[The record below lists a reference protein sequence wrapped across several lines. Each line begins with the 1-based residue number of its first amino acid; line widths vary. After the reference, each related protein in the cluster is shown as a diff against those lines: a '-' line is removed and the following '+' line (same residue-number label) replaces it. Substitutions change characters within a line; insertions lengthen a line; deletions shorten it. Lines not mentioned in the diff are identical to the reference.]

1 MFFSFAHEL
10 LKTSRVVLL
19 RGREVNFIGPIS
31 EHECYS
37 ANAEGV
43 LIMPT
48 KLFVPLFGTLLL
60 FCLFATAKAADG
72 TVAGS
77 ATVSVRSSSWIAV
90 QVPFA
95 GDDNGNGHTLYEIG
109 NSNGGPFSTG
119 SANSDRLSGPPAWR
133 ANVFNVSP
141 STTYYVRITF
151 VDPDGVTGAN
161 PQIIGP
167 VTTPASAPNSVSVA
181 TASAIVDDAEIYVSL
196 DISDDANRNSGGIV
210 EVATSASGPW
220 TRKAGSPSEANLPFH
235 PKRARLRGLIPG
247 TDYWVRATITD
258 PDGVTGANP
267 QVLGPINYTGLENL
281 ALGKSITASPGWG
294 CCSSPSHLVDGRI
307 QNDAWFF
314 GFAWTGGTSCFAGG
328 CPPGL
333 NKHATVD
340 FGAPTE
346 FNRAVMWYHDPG
358 NVPVVWKI
366 QYSDDGVNFTDAY
379 SNTDPVCRTA
389 TDAIPGAWYYPGC
402 GHDATFSSITARY
415 VRYLFDDSTLFGGIH
430 GWAVEFEVFNASC
443 DPTLTDTGAF
453 IDVGASPSQA
463 IVTPN
468 GAEVYVS
475 NNVANTV
482 SVISTATNTVTH
494 TVPVGSSPDAL
505 AVSPDGSKIYVGQ
518 HGGNVTV
525 IDTATKNVTSINTL
539 GGPVR
544 DLAITPDGSKVYL
557 AMEFSG
563 LRVINTSTNNVS
575 SVSGIVCP
583 EGVRVTPDGSTV
595 YVNYQCGG
603 PGGSG
608 GHDAV
613 GRFDAATG
621 AFLGSTTGLP
631 NVGSRLTISPD
642 GAQVW
647 EIGGDACISSFYDHV
662 GCPFVPAGVVNVIS
676 TSTNALQQSIGFSGF
691 SPGLISFFPDS
702 SRAIV
707 GNASATLL
715 IFDTSNFSVK
725 ETLAVPGSGSVAFT
739 PSGQAYAPLPQQNRV
754 AILQLSCQTLLTPV
768 FSNLSSPTIVYGT
781 PETALSGQISG
792 TAGVPSGDVEIALNG
807 VTLLAPIQPDGSF
820 SATFGTVTLSAG
832 THAISYHYGGD
843 ALYTSADANGTVT
856 VLKAMPGLKV
866 FGGTFAFDG
875 QPHPAT
881 GTVTGVN
888 GENLGAPSFTYNGSP
903 SEPVAVGVYAVSATY
918 AGDANYQPASN
929 NATNVYINPG
939 TPAEG
944 DVGTYW
950 VKNLGTLGGLTSTA
964 TAVNASGQ
972 VVGYSE
978 TAAGE
983 THAFLFSGGTMTD
996 LGTLGGT
1003 HSIATG
1009 INASGNIVGYSQTA
1023 SGEFRAFIYSG
1034 NTMQPLPTLG
1044 GVDGFAYA
1052 INDSGVVVGEAQTA
1066 SGDFH
1071 AFSYSA
1077 GSIVDLGVLPGGS
1090 YSAANAVNASGQ
1102 IAGYAQ
1108 GANGLD
1114 HAFLYTGGV
1123 MTDLGA
1129 LPGDAASVGM
1139 SINDSG
1145 HVAGYSFSA
1154 TGATHAF
1161 LYNGQMQ
1168 DLGVLSQS
1176 SDFSRALTINNGGEV
1191 AGHSVTDSSESH
1203 GFVFDGTKGLRDL
1216 NTLIPAG
1223 SGVLFNVANGINAAG
1238 QIAGAGDSGGQTL
1251 ALLLTPV
1258 QATTTSVADA
1268 TATYSDNPQ
1277 QVSLTATVQASG
1289 GATIDEGTVTF
1300 QIRSNGTDIG
1310 AAVTSSPLTNG
1321 VAVVNYTLPGGTA
1334 AGDYTIEATYND
1346 GPKFT
1351 GSSGVGTLTVHK
1363 VATSTALTS
1372 SVNPSVFGQPVTFT
1386 ATVTSSGGVPSG
1398 NVEFK
1403 DGAQLLGTVAL
1414 SGGVAT
1420 LTTSKLAV
1428 GQHSITAVYVGNSNF
1443 DPSTS
1448 PVLTQTV
1455 NKASTATFVTS
1466 SANPSVF
1473 GQSVTFTATVN
1484 VLAPG
1489 SGMPTG
1495 DVQFFDGATLLGT
1508 QMLKAGKATFT
1519 TSTLSTGIH
1528 NITARYVGNGNFNPS
1543 TSPALNQTVNKAATR
1558 TTVTGPAS
1566 SFVGQT
1572 VTFTA
1577 TVAPLAPGSG
1587 IPTGLVQFRINGAN
1601 APGGLRTLVNG
1612 QATYTT
1618 NGLSIGSHIISAH
1631 YQGDANFNPSSGSLS
1646 HRRR

>member
-1 MFFSFAHEL
+1 MPKKFFL
-10 LKTSRVVLL
+10 
-19 RGREVNFIGPIS
+19 
-31 EHECYS
+31 
-37 ANAEGV
+37 
-43 LIMPT
+43 
-48 KLFVPLFGTLLL
+48 PLFGTLLL
-60 FCLFATAKAADG
+60 FCLSAMAKAADG

-109 NSNGGPFSTG
+109 NSAVGPFSTG
-119 SANSDRLSGPPAWR
+119 SANADRLSGPPEWR

-167 VTTPASAPNSVSVA
+167 VTTPASAPDSVTVA
-181 TASAIVDDAEIYVSL
+181 TASAVVHDAEIYVSI
-196 DISDDANRNSGGIV
+196 DISDDANRNSGGVV
-210 EVATSASGPW
+210 EIGTSAGGPW

-235 PKRARLRGLIPG
+235 PKRARLRGLVPG
-247 TDYWVRATITD
+247 TDYWVRVTITD

-267 QVLGPINYTGLENL
+267 QVIGPINYTGLENL

-328 CPPGL
+328 CPAGL
-333 NKHATVD
+333 NKHVTVD
-340 FGAPTE
+340 LGAPTE
-346 FNRAVMWYHDPG
+346 FNRAAMWYHDPS

-379 SNTDPVCRTA
+379 SNNQPICRTA

-402 GHDATFSSITARY
+402 DHDAKFPSVTARY

-443 DPTLTDTGAF
+443 NPALTDTGMF
-453 IDVGASPSQA
+453 ITVAGGPSQA

-475 NNVANTV
+475 NNTDNIVT
-482 SVISTATNTVTH
+482 VISTATNTVTH
-494 TVPVGSSPDAL
+494 SLGVGPSPDAL
-505 AVSPDGSKIYVGQ
+505 AVSPDGSKVYVGQ
-518 HGGNVTV
+518 HGGNVSV
-525 IDTATKNVTSINTL
+525 IDTATKGVTTINTL

-563 LRVINTSTNNVS
+563 LRVIDTSTNNVS
-575 SVSGIVCP
+575 SASGFVCP

-613 GRFDAATG
+613 GRFNAATG

-647 EIGGDACISSFYDHV
+647 ELGGDACSTSFYDHV

-676 TSTNALQQSIGFSGF
+676 TATNALQQSIGFSGF

-707 GNASATLL
+707 SNASTSLL
-715 IFDTSNFSVK
+715 IFDTSTFGVVD
-725 ETLAVPGSGSVAFT
+725 TLSVPGSGSVAFA
-739 PSGQAYAPLPQQNRV
+739 PNGRAYAPLPQQNKV
-754 AILQLSCQTLLTPV
+754 AILQLSCQNLLTPA
-768 FSNLSSPTIVYGT
+768 FSNLSSPTITYGT
-781 PETALSGQISG
+781 PETTLSGQISG
-792 TAGVPSGDVEIALNG
+792 SAGAPTGDVEITLNG
-807 VTLLAPIQPDGSF
+807 VTLVVPIQTDGSF
-820 SATFGTVTLSAG
+820 SASFGTATLGAG
-832 THAISYHYGGD
+832 THAVTYHYGGD
-843 ALYTSADANGTVT
+843 TIYASADGNGDVT
-856 VLKAMPGLKV
+856 VLKAIPRLRV
-866 FGGTFAFDG
+866 FGGTFVFDG
-875 QPHPAT
+875 LPHPAM
-881 GTVTGVN
+881 GTTIGVN
-888 GENLGAPSFTYNGSP
+888 GEELGAPVFSYNGSP
-903 SEPVAVGVYAVSATY
+903 SEPVAIGVYAVSATY
-918 AGDANYQPASN
+918 DGDANYQPSSN
-929 NATNVYINPG
+929 NATTIYINPG

-944 DVGTYW
+944 NLGTYW
-950 VKNLGTLGGLTSTA
+950 VTNLGTLGGLTSTA

-972 VVGYSE
+972 VVGFSE

-983 THAFLFSGGTMTD
+983 THAFLFSGGFMSD
-996 LGTLGGT
+996 LGTLGGAY
-1003 HSIATG
+1003 SIATG
-1009 INASGNIVGYSQTA
+1009 INSSGQIVGYSQTA
-1023 SGEFRAFIYSG
+1023 SGEFRAFTYSSG
-1034 NTMQPLPTLG
+1034 AMQALTTLG
-1044 GVDGFAYA
+1044 GTDSFAYA
-1052 INDSGVVVGEAQTA
+1052 VNDSGVVVGEAQTA

-1077 GSIVDLGVLPGGS
+1077 GSMTDLGVLSGGS

-1102 IAGYAQ
+1102 ITGYAQ
-1108 GANGLD
+1108 GANGFD

-1123 MTDLGA
+1123 MTDLDT

-1161 LYNGQMQ
+1161 LHNGQMH

-1176 SDFSRALTINNGGEV
+1176 SDFSRALSINNASEIV
-1191 AGHSVTDSSESH
+1191 GHSVTDSSESH
-1203 GFVFDGTKGLRDL
+1203 GFVFDGTNGLRDL
-1216 NTLIPAG
+1216 NTLIPLA
-1223 SGVLFNVANGINAAG
+1223 SGVVFNIGNGINAAG
-1238 QIAGAGDSGGQTL
+1238 QIAGAGDTGGQTL
-1251 ALLLTPV
+1251 AFLLTPV

-1268 TATYSDNPQ
+1268 TATYNDNPQ

-1289 GATIDEGTVTF
+1289 GATVDEGTVTF
-1300 QIRSNGTDIG
+1300 QVTTNGTNIG
-1310 AAVTSSPLTNG
+1310 SAVTSSQLTNG
-1321 VAVVNYTLPGGTA
+1321 VAIVSYTLP
-1334 AGDYTIEATYND
+1334 AGASPESYTIEATYND

-1351 GSSGVGTLTVHK
+1351 GSSGTGTLTVQK
-1363 VATSTALTS
+1363 AATSTALIS
-1372 SVNPSVFGQPVTFT
+1372 SVNPSVFGQSVTFT
-1386 ATVTSSGGVPSG
+1386 ATVTSSGGTPSG
-1398 NVEFK
+1398 NVQFME
-1403 DGAQLLGTVAL
+1403 GNQSLGTVSL

-1420 LTTSKLAV
+1420 LTNSKLAV
-1428 GQHSITAVYVGNSNF
+1428 GEHSITAMYVGNSNF

-1448 PVLTQTV
+1448 PTLTQTV
-1455 NKASTATFVTS
+1455 DKASTATSVTS

-1484 VLAPG
+1484 PIAPG
-1489 SGMPTG
+1489 SGKPSG
-1495 DVQFFDGATLLGT
+1495 DVQFLDGATLLST
-1508 QMLKAGKATFT
+1508 QPLKGNKATFT
-1519 TSTLSTGIH
+1519 TSTLAVGLHT
-1528 NITARYVGNGNFNPS
+1528 ITARYIGDANFNES
-1543 TSPALNQTVNKAATR
+1543 TSPALTQAVNKAS
-1558 TTVTGPAS
+1558 TTTTISGPNS
-1566 SFVGQT
+1566 SNVGQT

-1577 TVAPLAPGSG
+1577 AVAPLAPGAG
-1587 IPTGLVQFRINGAN
+1587 TPTGLVQFKIDGAN
-1601 APGGLRTLVNG
+1601 AAGGLKLLVNG
-1612 QATYTT
+1612 QASYTT
-1618 NGLSIGSHIISAH
+1618 NNLSVGNHIISAQ
-1631 YQGDANFNPSSGSLS
+1631 YQGDGNFNPSSGSLS

>member
-1 MFFSFAHEL
+1 
-10 LKTSRVVLL
+10 
-19 RGREVNFIGPIS
+19 
-31 EHECYS
+31 
-37 ANAEGV
+37 
-43 LIMPT
+43 MPR
-48 KLFVPLFGTLLL
+48 KLFAPLFGILLL
-60 FCLFATAKAADG
+60 FWLSTMAKAADG

-77 ATVSVRSSSWIAV
+77 VTVAVRSSSWIAV

-109 NSNGGPFSTG
+109 NSAGGPFSTG
-119 SANSDRLSGPPAWR
+119 SANSDRLSGPPEWR

-167 VTTPASAPNSVSVA
+167 ITTPASAPNSVTIE
-181 TASAIVDDAEIYVSL
+181 TASAVVRDAEIYVSL
-196 DISDDANRNSGGIV
+196 DISDDANRNSGGVV
-210 EVATSASGPW
+210 EIATSATGPW
-220 TRKAGSPSEANLPFH
+220 TRKAGSPSEANLPLH
-235 PKRARLRGLIPG
+235 PKRARLRGLTPG
-247 TDYWVRATITD
+247 TDYWVRVTIND
-258 PDGVTGANP
+258 PDGVSGTNP
-267 QVLGPINYTGLENL
+267 QVVGPINYTGLENL

-294 CCSSPSHLVDGRI
+294 CCPSPSHLVDGRI

-340 FGAPTE
+340 LGAPTE

-379 SNTDPVCRTA
+379 SNTEPVCRTA

-402 GHDATFSSITARY
+402 SHDAKFPSITARY

-430 GWAVEFEVFNASC
+430 GWAVEFEVFNESC
-443 DPTLTDTGAF
+443 DPALTDTGTF

-475 NNVANTV
+475 NNGANSV
-482 SVISTATNTVTH
+482 SVISTSTNTVTH
-494 TVPVGSSPDAL
+494 TVSVGSSPDAL

-525 IDTATKNVTSINTL
+525 IDTATKNVTTINTL

-557 AMEFSG
+557 AMESSG
-563 LRVINTSTNNVS
+563 LRVIDTFTNNVN
-575 SVSGIVCP
+575 SVSGFVCP

-647 EIGGDACISSFYDHV
+647 ENGGDACLSSFYDHV

-707 GNASATLL
+707 GNASSTLL
-715 IFDTSNFSVK
+715 IFDTANFSVI

-739 PSGQAYAPLPQQNRV
+739 PGGQAYAPLPQHNRV
-754 AILQLSCQTLLTPV
+754 AVLQLSCQSLPTPV
-768 FSNLSSPTIVYGT
+768 FSDLSSPTIVYGT
-781 PETALSGQISG
+781 PETMLSGKISG
-792 TAGVPSGDVEIALNG
+792 TAGVPTGDVEITLDG
-807 VTLLAPIQPDGSF
+807 ITLLAPIHPDGSF
-820 SATFGTVTLSAG
+820 SANFGTATVGAG

-843 ALYTSADANGTVT
+843 ELYTSADANGTIT
-856 VLKAMPGLKV
+856 VLKATPSLKV
-866 FGGTFAFDG
+866 FGGTFVFDG

-888 GENLGAPSFTYNGSP
+888 GEELGAPSFSYNGSP
-903 SEPVAVGVYAVSATY
+903 SEPVSVGVYTVSATY
-918 AGDANYQPASN
+918 DGDANYGAVSN
-929 NATNVYINPG
+929 DATTIYINPG

-944 DVGTYW
+944 DLGTYW
-950 VKNLGTLGGLTSTA
+950 VTNLGTLGGLTSTA
-964 TAVNASGQ
+964 TAVNTSGQ

-983 THAFLFSGGTMTD
+983 THAFLFSGGAMSD
-996 LGTLGGT
+996 LGTLGGAY
-1003 HSIATG
+1003 SIATG
-1009 INASGNIVGYSQTA
+1009 INASGQIVGYSQTA
-1023 SGEFRAFIYSG
+1023 SGEFRGFIYTGGS
-1034 NTMQPLPTLG
+1034 MQPLPTLG
-1044 GVDGFAYA
+1044 GTDSFAYA
-1052 INDSGVVVGEAQTA
+1052 VNDSDVVVGEAQTA

-1077 GSIVDLGVLPGGS
+1077 GSMTDLGLLPGGS
-1090 YSAANAVNASGQ
+1090 YSAANAINASGQ
-1102 IAGYAQ
+1102 ITGYVQ
-1108 GANGLD
+1108 GANGFD
-1114 HAFLYTGGV
+1114 RAFLYSGGV
-1123 MTDLGA
+1123 MNDIGVLSGE
-1129 LPGDAASVGM
+1129 AASIGM

-1161 LYNGQMQ
+1161 RYDGQMF

-1176 SDFSRALTINNGGEV
+1176 SDFSRALSINNSGEV
-1191 AGHSVTDSSESH
+1191 VGHSVTDSSESH
-1203 GFVFDGTKGLRDL
+1203 GFVFDGTNGLRDL

-1223 SGVLFNVANGINAAG
+1223 SGVLFNIGNGINSAG
-1238 QIAGAGDSGGQTL
+1238 QIAGAGDVGGQTM

-1268 TATYSDNPQ
+1268 TTIYNDQPQ
-1277 QVSLTATVQASG
+1277 QIMLTATVQASG
-1289 GATIDEGTVTF
+1289 GATVDEGTVTF
-1300 QIRSNGTDIG
+1300 QITQNGNNFG
-1310 AAVTSSPLTNG
+1310 AAVTSAPLTNG
-1321 VAVVNYTLPGGTA
+1321 VVNINYTLPSGTV
-1334 AGDYTIEATYND
+1334 AGSYTIEANYND

-1351 GSSGVGTLTVHK
+1351 GSSGSGTLTVQK
-1363 VATSTALTS
+1363 AATSTALIS
-1372 SVNPSVFGQPVTFT
+1372 SVNPSVFGQSVTFT
-1386 ATVTSSGGVPSG
+1386 ATVTSNGGTPSG

-1403 DGAQLLGTVAL
+1403 DGAQLLGAATL
-1414 SGGVAT
+1414 SAGIAI

-1428 GQHSITAVYVGNSNF
+1428 GQHSITASFVGNSNF
-1443 DPSTS
+1443 DASTS
-1448 PVLTQTV
+1448 PALTQTV
-1455 NKASTATFVTS
+1455 NKASTSTSLTS

-1484 VLAPG
+1484 VIAPG
-1489 SGMPTG
+1489 SGKPTG
-1495 DVQFFDGATLLGT
+1495 DVQFFDGATLLST
-1508 QMLKAGKATFT
+1508 QSMKGNKAQFT
-1519 TSTLSTGIH
+1519 TSTLGVGIH
-1528 NITARYVGNGNFNPS
+1528 SITARYVGNADFELS
-1543 TSPALNQTVNKAATR
+1543 ISPVLNQTVNRAATR
-1558 TTVTGPAS
+1558 TTVTGPTS
-1566 SFVGQT
+1566 SVVGQP

-1577 TVAPLAPGSG
+1577 TVTPLAPGSG
-1587 IPTGLVQFRINGAN
+1587 MPTGMVQFRINGAN
-1601 APGGLRTLVNG
+1601 APGGLKTLVNG

-1618 NGLSIGSHIISAH
+1618 NSLSIGNPIISAH
-1631 YQGDANFNPSSGSLS
+1631 YQGDGNFNPSSGSLS